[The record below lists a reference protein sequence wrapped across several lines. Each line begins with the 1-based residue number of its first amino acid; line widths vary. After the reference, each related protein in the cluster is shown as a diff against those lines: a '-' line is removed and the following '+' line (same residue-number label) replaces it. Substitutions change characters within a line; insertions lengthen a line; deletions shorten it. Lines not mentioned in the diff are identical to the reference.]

1 MWLKI
6 LGAAALILFLVGVV
20 AVLQGWSK
28 STASGRLVGVGF
40 MIVMGL
46 AAVWGMRTLLGIAR

>member
-1 MWLKI
+1 
-6 LGAAALILFLVGVV
+6 VV

-28 STASGRLVGVGF
+28 NTASGRLVGVGF

-46 AAVWGMRTLLGIAR
+46 AAVWGMRTLLGVVR